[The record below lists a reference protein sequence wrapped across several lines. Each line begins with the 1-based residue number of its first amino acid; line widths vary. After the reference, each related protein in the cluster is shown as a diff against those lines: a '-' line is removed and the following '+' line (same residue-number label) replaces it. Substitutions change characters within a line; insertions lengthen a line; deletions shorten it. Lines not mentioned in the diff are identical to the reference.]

1 MALSRHDNM
10 DAHAGPS
17 DDAAVVDLEERAIAR
32 RERLDKIGAWVMP
45 AIMIALGLFTW
56 DRVVVLNDIPHYILP
71 GPGRVWE
78 TLITDWQIL
87 LDALSITLA
96 ITGMAL
102 LVAVVGGAGLA
113 ILFKQSRLMEMS
125 LYPYAVILQVT
136 PIVAIAPLI
145 FIYVEDRLVGLLICA
160 WLVAFFPV
168 LSNTTLGLNSADHN
182 LRDLFKIY
190 GASRWQRL
198 LHLEL
203 PSALPYFL
211 GGLRIAGG
219 LALIGAVVAEYVA
232 GTGGIGSGLAFTI
245 LEAGYRLNIP
255 RMFAALILIASTG
268 IVIYAVL
275 SFISWLLLHKWHE
288 SALKRER

>member
-1 MALSRHDNM
+1 MAVISPDERTPHV
-10 DAHAGPS
+10 GPS
-17 DDAAVVDLEERAIAR
+17 DDAQVVDLEERAIAR
-32 RERLDKIGAWVMP
+32 RERLDKIGAWMLP
-45 AIMIALGLFTW
+45 AIMIALGIFAW
-56 DRVVVLNDIPHYILP
+56 DRIVAINEIPHYILP
-71 GPGRVWE
+71 GPGRVWD
-78 TLITDWQIL
+78 TLIADWRVL
-87 LDALSITLA
+87 LDALSITMM
-96 ITGMAL
+96 ITAAAL
-102 LVAVVGGAGLA
+102 LAAIIGGAGLA

-145 FIYVEDRLVGLLICA
+145 FIYVEERLVGLLICA

-255 RMFAALILIASTG
+255 RMFAALILIAATG
-268 IVIYAVL
+268 VVIYAAL
-275 SFISWLLLHKWHE
+275 SFLSWLLLHKWHE

>member
-1 MALSRHDNM
+1 MAVISNDDAPRLS
-10 DAHAGPS
+10 PS
-17 DDAAVVDLEERAIAR
+17 DDAHVVDLEERALAR
-32 RERLDKIGAWVMP
+32 RERLDKIGAWLLPV
-45 AIMIALGLFTW
+45 IMIALGIFAW
-56 DRVVVLNDIPHYILP
+56 DRIVAINEIPHYILP
-71 GPGRVWE
+71 GPGRVWD
-78 TLITDWQIL
+78 TLIADWRIL
-87 LDALSITLA
+87 FDALSITMM
-96 ITGMAL
+96 ITGAAL
-102 LVAVVGGAGLA
+102 LAAIIGGAGLA

-145 FIYVEDRLVGLLICA
+145 FIYVEERLVGLLICA

-255 RMFAALILIASTG
+255 RMFAALILIAATG
-268 IVIYAVL
+268 VLIYAVL
-275 SFISWLLLHKWHE
+275 SFVSWLLLHKWHE

>member
-1 MALSRHDNM
+1 MAVISTDDTKAL
-10 DAHAGPS
+10 PS
-17 DDAAVVDLEERAIAR
+17 DDAHVVDLEERAIAR
-32 RERLDKIGAWVMP
+32 RRRLDRIGAWVLP
-45 AIMIALGLFTW
+45 VVMIALGVWAW
-56 DRVVVLNDIPHYILP
+56 DLVVRVNEIPHFILP
-71 GPGRVWE
+71 GPGRVWS
-78 TLITDWQIL
+78 TLVADLPIL
-87 LDALSITLA
+87 LGALWVTLSITA
-96 ITGMAL
+96 MAL

-145 FIYVEDRLVGLLICA
+145 FIYVESRLAGLLICA

-198 LHLEL
+198 RLLEL

-245 LEAGYRLNIP
+245 LEAGYRLNIS
-255 RMFAALILIASTG
+255 RMFAALLLIAVTG
-268 IVIYAVL
+268 IIIYAIL

-288 SALKRER
+288 SALKREQ

>member
-1 MALSRHDNM
+1 MALTQHD
-10 DAHAGPS
+10 DIAPHTGPS

-32 RERLDKIGAWVMP
+32 RERLNRIGTWVMP
-45 AIMIALGLFTW
+45 AIMIALGLFAW

-78 TLITDWQIL
+78 TLITDWAIL
-87 LDALSITLA
+87 MDALSITMA
-96 ITGMAL
+96 ITAMAL
-102 LVAVVGGAGLA
+102 LAAIIGGAGLA

-145 FIYVEDRLVGLLICA
+145 FIYVEERLVGLLICA

>member
-1 MALSRHDNM
+1 MAVLSNE
-10 DAHAGPS
+10 DAPHTVAS
-17 DDAAVVDLEERAIAR
+17 DDAQVIDLEERAIAR
-32 RERLDKIGAWVMP
+32 RKRLDRIGTWVLP
-45 AIMIALGLFTW
+45 LAMIALGIFLW
-56 DRVVVLNDIPHYILP
+56 DYLVRVNEIPHFILP
-71 GPGRVWE
+71 GPGRVLD
-78 TLITDWQIL
+78 TLIADFPSL
-87 LDALSITLA
+87 LSALWVTLS

-102 LVAVVGGAGLA
+102 IIAIIGGAGLA

-145 FIYVEDRLVGLLICA
+145 FIYVESRLAGLLLCA

-168 LSNTTLGLNSADHN
+168 LSNTTLGLNSTDHN

-190 GASRWQRL
+190 GASRWQKLRF
-198 LHLEL
+198 LEL

-245 LEAGYRLNIP
+245 LEAGYRLNIS
-255 RMFAALILIASTG
+255 RMFAALLLIAVTGILIYS
-268 IVIYAVL
+268 IL
-275 SFISWLLLHKWHE
+275 SLLSWALLHKWHE
-288 SALKRER
+288 SALKRE

>member
-1 MALSRHDNM
+1 MAVIEDRSMAPR
-10 DAHAGPS
+10 ATPS
-17 DDAAVVDLEERAIAR
+17 DDETVTDLEERAIAR
-32 RERLDKIGAWVMP
+32 RRRLDVIGTWTMP
-45 AIMIALGLFTW
+45 IIMIALGLFIW
-56 DRVVVLNDIPHYILP
+56 DRIVVLNDIPHFILP
-71 GPGRVWE
+71 GPGRVWD
-78 TLITDWQIL
+78 TLVADLPL
-87 LDALSITLA
+87 LLNALWITLS

-102 LVAVVGGAGLA
+102 IVAVIGGAGLA

-145 FIYVEDRLVGLLICA
+145 FIYVESRLAGLLICA

-168 LSNTTLGLNSADHN
+168 LSNTTLGLNSTDHN

-198 LHLEL
+198 RFLEL

-255 RMFAALILIASTG
+255 RMFAALLLIAVTGILI
-268 IVIYAVL
+268 YAIL
-275 SFISWLLLHKWHE
+275 SFLSWLLLHKWHE

>member
-1 MALSRHDNM
+1 MALTQHD
-10 DAHAGPS
+10 DIAPLTGPS

-32 RERLDKIGAWVMP
+32 RERLNRIGTWVMP
-45 AIMIALGLFTW
+45 AIMIALGLFAW

-78 TLITDWQIL
+78 TLITDWAIL
-87 LDALSITLA
+87 MDALSITMA
-96 ITGMAL
+96 ITAMAL
-102 LVAVVGGAGLA
+102 LAAIIGGAGLA

-145 FIYVEDRLVGLLICA
+145 FIYVEERLVGLLICA

>member
-1 MALSRHDNM
+1 MAVISSDERTRHLS
-10 DAHAGPS
+10 PS
-17 DDAAVVDLEERAIAR
+17 DDAHVVDLEERALAR
-32 RERLDKIGAWVMP
+32 RQRLDKLGTWLLP
-45 AIMIALGLFTW
+45 LIMIALGLIIW
-56 DRVVVLNDIPHYILP
+56 DVIVKVNEIPHYILP

-78 TLITDWQIL
+78 TLTADWRL
-87 LDALSITLA
+87 MLDALSITLA

-102 LVAVVGGAGLA
+102 LAAVIGGAGLA
-113 ILFKQSRLMEMS
+113 ILFKLLRVIEMS

-145 FIYVEDRLVGLLICA
+145 FIYVEERLIGLLICA

-168 LSNTTLGLNSADHN
+168 LSNTTLGLNSVDHN

-190 GASRWQRL
+190 RASRWQRL
-198 LHLEL
+198 IHLEL

-255 RMFAALILIASTG
+255 RMFAALILIAATG
-268 IVIYAVL
+268 IVIYAL
-275 SFISWLLLHKWHE
+275 SSFVSWLLLHKWHE
-288 SALKRER
+288 SAVKREQ